1 MYFIISPL
9 FSFSQSKKD
18 MDFFVIQEDTTFCV
32 SVFLEHVSN
41 KGIWDL
47 TWLNTDGDK
56 TKINNVVAKNVTSLK
71 INTRI
76 YDLLKIPKGGKLID
90 KYYWRR
96 LDGTIKVYS
105 TDFGE
110 AMDIYQDMPER
121 IPYERYISIRNGP
134 LMLLR
139 KDDDLRE
146 NLLPTLLE
154 CEEYQMNFSS
164 EFSYDNLDHIVKL
177 FNFYCN

>member
-1 MYFIISPL
+1 
-9 FSFSQSKKD
+9 
-18 MDFFVIQEDTTFCV
+18 
-32 SVFLEHVSN
+32 
-41 KGIWDL
+41 
-47 TWLNTDGDK
+47 
-56 TKINNVVAKNVTSLK
+56 
-71 INTRI
+71 
-76 YDLLKIPKGGKLID
+76 LLKIPKGKKLID

-96 LDGTIKVYS
+96 VDGTIKVYS
-105 TDFGE
+105 NDFWE

-146 NLLPTLLE
+146 HLLPTLLE